1 MKEPSSK
8 IFYQFKIILLGDSG
22 VGKTS
27 LLNRYMSEEFIPN
40 KPCTINA
47 DFKMKSMIIDQ
58 NSSAQITIWDTC
70 GQEKYLAMTRQYFKD
85 AHGIIL
91 MYDIADKRS
100 FYRNASL
107 AILVYS
113 IDNVN
118 SFNNIEAWL
127 NEIKSQANPETK
139 VFLIGNKIDLE
150 DQRKITI
157 EMAQTFSNEHSFN
170 FFVET
175 SAKTGFNAQNVFVE
189 AAKELFLTHLEY
201 KDRASRIGSLAPD
214 QYQPEI
220 NTNNIMLDDEE
231 DKPRKKKKCC

>member
-1 MKEPSSK
+1 MTKKEDLKYEVIAEEFSEYDLS
-8 IFYQFKIILLGDSG
+8 FKIIVVGDSG
-22 VGKTS
+22 VGKSCLTMKGTK
-27 LLNRYMSEEFIPN
+27 NHFEECYSPTVGFEFFTFNIR
-40 KPCTINA
+40 IN
-47 DFKMKSMIIDQ
+47 DKNIKLQ
-58 NSSAQITIWDTC
+58 IWDTC
-70 GQEKYLAMTRQYFKD
+70 GQEAYRSLIT
-85 AHGIIL
+85 
-91 MYDIADKRS
+91 S

-170 FFVET
+170 FFLET

>member
-1 MKEPSSK
+1 MTKKEDLKYEVIAEEFSEYDLS
-8 IFYQFKIILLGDSG
+8 FKIIVVGDSG
-22 VGKTS
+22 VGKSCLTMKGTK
-27 LLNRYMSEEFIPN
+27 NHFEECYSPTVGFEFFTFNIR
-40 KPCTINA
+40 IN
-47 DFKMKSMIIDQ
+47 DKNIKLQ
-58 NSSAQITIWDTC
+58 IWDTC
-70 GQEKYLAMTRQYFKD
+70 GQEAYRSLIT
-85 AHGIIL
+85 
-91 MYDIADKRS
+91 S

-201 KDRASRIGSLAPD
+201 KDRASRIGSLAPE

>member
-1 MKEPSSK
+1 MSGRSSK

-100 FYRNASL
+100 FSNLDIWLEEIKKNSKDDISI
-107 AILVYS
+107 ILV
-113 IDNVN
+113 
-118 SFNNIEAWL
+118 
-127 NEIKSQANPETK
+127 
-139 VFLIGNKIDLE
+139 GNKIDLKFRNISKE
-150 DQRKITI
+150 DA
-157 EMAQTFSNEHSFN
+157 EN
-170 FFVET
+170 F
-175 SAKTGFNAQNVFVE
+175 AKN
-189 AAKELFLTHLEY
+189 
-201 KDRASRIGSLAPD
+201 
-214 QYQPEI
+214 
-220 NTNNIMLDDEE
+220 NNIIYYEVSCKDGINIDSVFDTIIKDIISKLNNNKSISDYNMVLSPSSSVKAVSGKE
-231 DKPRKKKKCC
+231 KKREKEIICC

>member
-1 MKEPSSK
+1 MSEDNLQYEILSEEFTEYDLS
-8 IFYQFKIILLGDSG
+8 FKIIVVGDSG
-22 VGKTS
+22 VGKSCLTMKGTK
-27 LLNRYMSEEFIPN
+27 NHFEECYSPTVGFEFFTFNIR
-40 KPCTINA
+40 IN
-47 DFKMKSMIIDQ
+47 DKNIKLQ
-58 NSSAQITIWDTC
+58 IWDTC
-70 GQEKYLAMTRQYFKD
+70 GQEAYRSLIT
-85 AHGIIL
+85 
-91 MYDIADKRS
+91 S